1 MPTSDSVVDITGL
14 TVDFEVDK
22 QWVPA
27 VKGVSL
33 SVAKGEV
40 LAIVGESG
48 SGALLAGAVVTES
61 VFNIPGLGRAT
72 FDAVRNQEGA
82 VVVSILTLIVFFYIF
97 FNLVVDILYALLDP
111 RIRYE

>member
-1 MPTSDSVVDITGL
+1 MEVPTSDSVVDITGL

-48 SGALLAGAVVTES
+48 SGNRLPPWPSRPCCRPA
-61 VFNIPGLGRAT
+61 RA
-72 FDAVRNQEGA
+72 FAA
-82 VVVSILTLIVFFYIF
+82 
-97 FNLVVDILYALLDP
+97 A
-111 RIRYE
+111 